1 MQPIRLS
8 LVNFGPYEETTID
21 FSDFYAQSLF
31 LITGKTGAGKTTIF
45 DGMSYALYG
54 QTSGRQRQ
62 GKEMRSNFADPK
74 IKTKVT
80 FEFKQKNQRYII
92 EREPEQRV
100 KKQRS
105 EGFTNQASK
114 VTLTVFDEEGE
125 EVNQLTKQRDVGIF
139 LDDLLKLNQEQFTQI
154 VMLPQGEFKQFLS
167 ADSNDKE
174 NVLRKLFNTYFY
186 RDIAQSIKE
195 QKKIWEK
202 ELGSKQQELRIGL
215 SHLEWDETYQEKIAL
230 AVTVEDILSLYEE
243 QRLVYEEDLNKA
255 KEEQAKRVIETQAL
269 IQKEKEQEQLIDA
282 YKELQKVEEEL
293 VLLAATKDQIE
304 EEKQTLF
311 QLKNIEK
318 SAPVYY
324 QLMEQKQDIMTNEAS
339 QLETK
344 EQLSVTNKALE
355 AARQTLQSVNEKA
368 KEKAAWEQEIREL
381 ERVQPL
387 FEKKEQMTLKKRQ
400 QEEAWQKE
408 QTIRQALEEQLTQ
421 IETQMV
427 RLQQEEAKRPDYL
440 LEQQELKE
448 LAIHI
453 GNVDLSMEEHKRLE
467 QQHLTCTREITKN
480 IGLTEEFQH
489 KLQDVETNRQEKN
502 NDWLKAQ
509 IAVLSAQL
517 VQEEP
522 CPVCGSK
529 EHPSPAY
536 ERVLSKEE
544 LAILEQE
551 VADLETQRDSL
562 KEKIASLQQEMC
574 HLLEQ
579 QEELEAAREV
589 CHTRLSTELEGIG
602 LTETDALKQLKE
614 KHKEKSEA
622 NSMSLQALEQQVEEL
637 NALKEEHT
645 ACQKDLE
652 KTQANS
658 QRLEMEK
665 AVLEQQLVDLR
676 AQLPEGFD
684 TVESLLHQMTVRE
697 AQLAEWEHQ
706 LETATKEIKALETR
720 QGSLLTSRGYL
731 TDSYEVLLTK
741 QTVTQSKLEVVLKE
755 LDLDVL
761 NYESL
766 LESLVTI
773 PKLEETIT
781 AYEEKKRIVGHDRE
795 RLRRQIGQQV
805 LPEIELIKQELVERQ
820 KEEEVGQQFIVTQH
834 YKLEQNKKVMSQ
846 AVRTLDEMG
855 KERQQLE
862 ELTLLSDVLNG
873 DTANKLSMER
883 FVLQTYL
890 RRILHVANDK
900 LLVLTNGRYRFE
912 LNEEQGSYKSQTGL
926 EINIFD
932 DNVGALRSVNTLS
945 GGESFIAS
953 LSLALSLAEVIQHEA
968 GGIQIDAMFI
978 DEGFGSLDEDALEMA
993 IRSLE
998 MIQGDGRLIG
1008 IISHVSE
1015 LRERIPQ
1022 QLQIKSNTRGRS
1034 EIATTLEL

>member
-8 LVNFGPYEETTID
+8 LVNFGPYEKTTID

-80 FEFKQKNQRYII
+80 FEFKQKNQRYVI

-114 VTLTVFDEEGE
+114 VTLTVFDAEGE
-125 EVNQLTKQRDVGIF
+125 EVNQLTKQRDVGLF

-202 ELGSKQQELRIGL
+202 ELGSKQQELTIGL
-215 SHLEWDETYQEKIAL
+215 SHLEWDETYQEKVAL
-230 AVTVEDILSLYEE
+230 SVTDEDILSLYEE
-243 QRLVYEEDLNKA
+243 QRLVYEEGLTKA
-255 KEEQAKRVIETQAL
+255 KDAQAKRATEIQDL
-269 IQKEKEQEQLIDA
+269 LQKEKEQEQLIEA

-293 VLLAATKDQIE
+293 VLLEAAKEMIE
-304 EEKQTLF
+304 EEKRALF

-318 SAPVYY
+318 STPVYY
-324 QLMEQKQDIMTNEAS
+324 QLTEQKQDIMKNEAS
-339 QLETK
+339 QVETK
-344 EQLSVTNKALE
+344 EELSVINDALE
-355 AARQTLQSVNEKA
+355 AAQQRLQSVREKT
-368 KEKAAWEQEIREL
+368 KEKEAWEQEIREL

-387 FEKKEQMTLKKRQ
+387 FEKQEQMTLKKRNLQ
-400 QEEAWQKE
+400 QEWQEE
-408 QTIRQALEEQLTQ
+408 QTLKRALEEQLAQ
-421 IETQMV
+421 IETQLIRM
-427 RLQQEEAKRPDYL
+427 QQEEAKRPDYL

-448 LAIHI
+448 LAIQI
-453 GNVDLSMEEHKRLE
+453 GNVALSMEEHKRLE
-467 QQHLTCTREITKN
+467 QQHITCTKDIAQNTR
-480 IGLTEEFQH
+480 LTEELQL
-489 KLQDVETNRQEKN
+489 KLKEVETNRQEKN

-529 EHPSPAY
+529 DHPSPAY

-544 LAILEQE
+544 LTVLEQE
-551 VADLETQRDSL
+551 VTELETQRDQL
-562 KEKIASLQQEMC
+562 KEEIAALHQAMC

-579 QEELEAAREV
+579 KEALEASREA
-589 CHTRLSTELEGIG
+589 CHSRLTIELAGIG
-602 LTETDALKQLKE
+602 LTEMDSLKQLKD
-614 KHKEKSEA
+614 KHKATSEA
-622 NSMSLQALEQQVEEL
+622 NSGYLQKLDRQVEEL
-637 NALKEEHT
+637 NALKE
-645 ACQKDLE
+645 AQVVCQQDLE
-652 KTQANS
+652 KTQVKS
-658 QRLEMEK
+658 QRLETEK
-665 AVLEQQLVDLR
+665 AVLEQQLIDLTD
-676 AQLPEGFD
+676 QLPQGFD
-684 TVESLLHQMTVRE
+684 TIESLLHQMTVRG
-697 AQLAEWEHQ
+697 AQLAEWEEQ
-706 LETATKEIKALETR
+706 LDTVTKEIKALETT
-720 QGSLLTSRGYL
+720 QGTLLTSSRYL
-731 TDSYEVLLTK
+731 TDSYKELLTK
-741 QTVTQSKLEVVLKE
+741 HTVTQTKLEVVLKE
-755 LDLDVL
+755 LGLDVL

-766 LESLVTI
+766 LEELVTI
-773 PKLEETIT
+773 PSLEESIT
-781 AYEEKKRIVGHDRE
+781 AYEEKTRMIGHDQE
-795 RLRRQIGQQV
+795 RLTKQIGQQA
-805 LPEIELIKQELVERQ
+805 LPEIDLIKQELAERQ
-820 KEEEVGQQFIVTQH
+820 KEEEAGHQVIVTQQ
-834 YKLEQNKKVMSQ
+834 YKLEQNKKVMAQ
-846 AVRTLDEMG
+846 ALRTMDEMG
-855 KERQQLE
+855 KERQDLE

-873 DTANKLSMER
+873 DSSNKLSMER

-998 MIQGDGRLIG
+998 MIQGEGRLIG

-1034 EIATTLEL
+1034 DIATTLEL

>member
-408 QTIRQALEEQLTQ
+408 QTIRQALEACSDE
-421 IETQMV
+421 V
-427 RLQQEEAKRPDYL
+427 
-440 LEQQELKE
+440 
-448 LAIHI
+448 
-453 GNVDLSMEEHKRLE
+453 NV
-467 QQHLTCTREITKN
+467 
-480 IGLTEEFQH
+480 
-489 KLQDVETNRQEKN
+489 
-502 NDWLKAQ
+502 
-509 IAVLSAQL
+509 
-517 VQEEP
+517 
-522 CPVCGSK
+522 
-529 EHPSPAY
+529 
-536 ERVLSKEE
+536 
-544 LAILEQE
+544 
-551 VADLETQRDSL
+551 
-562 KEKIASLQQEMC
+562 
-574 HLLEQ
+574 
-579 QEELEAAREV
+579 
-589 CHTRLSTELEGIG
+589 
-602 LTETDALKQLKE
+602 
-614 KHKEKSEA
+614 
-622 NSMSLQALEQQVEEL
+622 
-637 NALKEEHT
+637 
-645 ACQKDLE
+645 
-652 KTQANS
+652 
-658 QRLEMEK
+658 
-665 AVLEQQLVDLR
+665 
-676 AQLPEGFD
+676 
-684 TVESLLHQMTVRE
+684 
-697 AQLAEWEHQ
+697 
-706 LETATKEIKALETR
+706 
-720 QGSLLTSRGYL
+720 
-731 TDSYEVLLTK
+731 
-741 QTVTQSKLEVVLKE
+741 
-755 LDLDVL
+755 
-761 NYESL
+761 
-766 LESLVTI
+766 
-773 PKLEETIT
+773 
-781 AYEEKKRIVGHDRE
+781 
-795 RLRRQIGQQV
+795 
-805 LPEIELIKQELVERQ
+805 
-820 KEEEVGQQFIVTQH
+820 
-834 YKLEQNKKVMSQ
+834 
-846 AVRTLDEMG
+846 
-855 KERQQLE
+855 
-862 ELTLLSDVLNG
+862 
-873 DTANKLSMER
+873 
-883 FVLQTYL
+883 
-890 RRILHVANDK
+890 
-900 LLVLTNGRYRFE
+900 
-912 LNEEQGSYKSQTGL
+912 
-926 EINIFD
+926 
-932 DNVGALRSVNTLS
+932 
-945 GGESFIAS
+945 
-953 LSLALSLAEVIQHEA
+953 VI
-968 GGIQIDAMFI
+968 
-978 DEGFGSLDEDALEMA
+978 
-993 IRSLE
+993 
-998 MIQGDGRLIG
+998 
-1008 IISHVSE
+1008 
-1015 LRERIPQ
+1015 
-1022 QLQIKSNTRGRS
+1022 
-1034 EIATTLEL
+1034 